1 MSTTMGLPRS
11 LKSGMQMKR
20 KLIAQSILCVVCLWV
35 GVASAQTTSVQQ
47 ASNATMSA
55 RHQYAHPSADDK
67 ALAKQVRRQ
76 LVRTKGVDASEVMV
90 GVKDG
95 TVLLRGR
102 LDDAEQR
109 ERVESVV
116 KAVPG
121 VKSVDNQLSVQPT
134 N

>member
-1 MSTTMGLPRS
+1 
-11 LKSGMQMKR
+11 
-20 KLIAQSILCVVCLWV
+20 
-35 GVASAQTTSVQQ
+35 
-47 ASNATMSA
+47 
-55 RHQYAHPSADDK
+55 
-67 ALAKQVRRQ
+67 
-76 LVRTKGVDASEVMV
+76 MV

-116 KAVPG
+116 KAAPG
-121 VKSVDNQLSVQPT
+121 VKSVDSQLTVQPT

>member
-1 MSTTMGLPRS
+1 MNVISNA
-11 LKSGMQMKR
+11 KY
-20 KLIAQSILCVVCLWV
+20 IVCVVCLWGV
-35 GVASAQTTSVQQ
+35 VASAQTTSVQE
-47 ASNATMSA
+47 ASNAAMSA
-55 RHQYAHPSADDK
+55 KHQYAHPSAADK

-76 LVRTKGVDASEVMV
+76 LVHAKGVDASEVMV

-95 TVLLRGR
+95 AVLLRGR

-109 ERVESVV
+109 ERVVSAV

-121 VKSVDNQLSVQPT
+121 VKSVDNQLTVQPT